1 MFYAITKRNDNA
13 FFRGQSMIS
22 YSKYMKIN
30 LRAIKNKPQPL
41 NMGNVLVKLVKVY
54 SKSHSYIMH
63 PLHIHTHF
71 FSQFSIQC
79 VNFFFLQ
86 HIAEVYFNHLCFEVK
101 KLNGHDNLA
110 SLRNSVYRGFTHS
123 VARQVKLKLFPF
135 KEFKEFIKRAEGAY
149 QVTFMVISLIVQGK
163 CALRTLR
170 FI

>member
-1 MFYAITKRNDNA
+1 MQLRREMTMLL
-13 FFRGQSMIS
+13 FRGQSMIS

-71 FSQFSIQC
+71 FLNSQFSAL
-79 VNFFFLQ
+79 NFFLQ

-123 VARQVKLKLFPF
+123 IARQVKLKLFPF